1 MNKKIKLLCL
11 IALPASILLTS
22 CDTSGIQDKIETT
35 VNNMLPNLYVTLM
48 QLLLF
53 VVTVLVFIFLAYKP
67 IKKKL
72 KERSE
77 FVKKNIDE
85 SKAKNVQADE
95 QLKKASEVI
104 LNSQKKASQIIQ
116 EAQIAADKKA
126 QASEV
131 ELSRHIEEQ
140 KRQAHKDIEAERAKM
155 MKEARMDMIDAA
167 LTASK
172 EVLKREVNK
181 KDNDKIIEEFI
192 DGIDKK

>member
-1 MNKKIKLLCL
+1 MNKKVKLLCL
-11 IALPASILLTS
+11 IALPTSILLTS

-140 KRQAHKDIEAERAKM
+140 KQQAHKDIEAERAKM

-181 KDNDKIIEEFI
+181 KDNDKILEEFI

>member
-22 CDTSGIQDKIETT
+22 CDTSGIQDRIETT

>member
-116 EAQIAADKKA
+116 EAQISADKKA

-140 KRQAHKDIEAERAKM
+140 KQQAHKDIEAERAKM